1 LALVAGFIDRK
12 LVWSL
17 EVERPTVAIIT
28 DDAAFAN
35 ALTRR
40 WLTEREV
47 PAFVL
52 VQGDSDFQN
61 TLDFDLAVAVRI
73 APENLAAAVNL
84 LNATNKP
91 AILVS
96 SLNGNS
102 PHGPKLTVLPEV
114 LEWPNLVVLVSQ
126 QMLQRERSKQ
136 ELNRFQQTIA
146 ELERDASLGRFMLE
160 VRHNLNN
167 ALTSV
172 LGNSD
177 LILLDAEQLPATLR
191 QQVETIRNM
200 SMRMNEIMHRF
211 SSLQKEMQLM
221 EEQSMQ
227 KVSKAAAGRG

>member
-1 LALVAGFIDRK
+1 
-12 LVWSL
+12 
-17 EVERPTVAIIT
+17 VERPTIAIIT
-28 DDAAFAN
+28 DDSAFAN

-40 WLTEREV
+40 WLSEREV

-52 VQGDSDFQN
+52 MQCDSDFQN
-61 TLDFDLAVAVRI
+61 ALDFDLAIAIRI
-73 APENLAAAVNL
+73 APEKLPAAIDS
-84 LNATNKP
+84 LNATGKP

-102 PHGPKLTVLPEV
+102 PRGPNVTVLPEIV
-114 LEWPNLVVLVSQ
+114 EWPELVVVIAQ
-126 QMLQRERSKQ
+126 QVLLRERTNS
-136 ELNRFQQTIA
+136 ELRRLQQTSA

-160 VRHNLNN
+160 ARHNLNN

-177 LILLDAEQLPATLR
+177 LILLDAEQLPASLR

-211 SSLQKEMQLM
+211 SSIQKEMQLI
-221 EEQSMQ
+221 EEQSTQ
-227 KVSKAAAGRG
+227 KASKAAAGRR

>member
-1 LALVAGFIDRK
+1 MD
-12 LVWSL
+12 
-17 EVERPTVAIIT
+17 RPTVAIIT
-28 DDAAFAN
+28 DDPASAN

-52 VQGDSDFQN
+52 MQGDSDFQN
-61 TLDFDLAVAVRI
+61 ALDFDLAIAVRI
-73 APENLAAAVNL
+73 APEKLAAAADQ
-84 LNATNKP
+84 LNATGKA

-102 PHGPKLTVLPEV
+102 PRGANLTVLPEV
-114 LEWPNLVVLVSQ
+114 LEWPELVVVVAKQILQ
-126 QMLQRERSKQ
+126 QERTRSEIHRLQQAS
-136 ELNRFQQTIA
+136 A
-146 ELERDASLGRFMLE
+146 ELEREASLGRFMLDA
-160 VRHNLNN
+160 RHNLNN

-177 LILLDAEQLPATLR
+177 LILLDAEQLPASLR

-211 SSLQKEMQLM
+211 SSLQKEMQLI

-227 KVSKAAAGRG
+227 KVAKAAAGRG

>member
-1 LALVAGFIDRK
+1 M
-12 LVWSL
+12 
-17 EVERPTVAIIT
+17 ERPTVAIIT

-61 TLDFDLAVAVRI
+61 TLDFDLAVAVRL
-73 APENLAAAVNL
+73 APENLAAAVNS

>member
-1 LALVAGFIDRK
+1 M
-12 LVWSL
+12 
-17 EVERPTVAIIT
+17 ERPTVAIIT

-40 WLTEREV
+40 WLTERDV

-52 VQGDSDFQN
+52 MHGDSDFHN
-61 TLDFDLAVAVRI
+61 ALDFDLAVAIRI
-73 APENLAAAVNL
+73 APERFTSAMDS
-84 LNATNKP
+84 LNATGKA

-96 SLNGNS
+96 SSNGNS
-102 PHGPKLTVLPEV
+102 PHGPNMAVLPEV
-114 LEWPNLVVLVSQ
+114 VEWPDLVVVVAQ
-126 QMLQRERSKQ
+126 QILQREKATS
-136 ELNRFQQTIA
+136 ELYRVKQTIA
-146 ELERDASLGRFMLE
+146 DLEREASLGRFMLE
-160 VRHNLNN
+160 ARHNLNN

-177 LILLDAEQLPATLR
+177 LILLDAEQLPASLR

-227 KVSKAAAGRG
+227 KVSKAAAGRS

>member
-1 LALVAGFIDRK
+1 
-12 LVWSL
+12 
-17 EVERPTVAIIT
+17 VERPTVAIIT

-40 WLTEREV
+40 WLSEREV

>member
-1 LALVAGFIDRK
+1 M
-12 LVWSL
+12 
-17 EVERPTVAIIT
+17 ERPTVAIIT

-52 VQGDSDFQN
+52 MQGDSDFQN
-61 TLDFDLAVAVRI
+61 ALEFDLAVAVRI
-73 APENLAAAVNL
+73 APEKLVGAVAA
-84 LNATNKP
+84 LNATSKS

-96 SLNGNS
+96 ALNGNS
-102 PHGPKLTVLPEV
+102 PQGANLTVVPEV
-114 LEWPNLVVLVSQ
+114 LEWPDLVVLLAQ
-126 QMLQRERSKQ
+126 QILQRERTKQ
-136 ELNRFQQTIA
+136 DLSRLQHINA

-221 EEQSMQ
+221 EQQCVQ
-227 KVSKAAAGRG
+227 KVAKAAAGRG

>member
-1 LALVAGFIDRK
+1 M
-12 LVWSL
+12 
-17 EVERPTVAIIT
+17 ERPTVAIMT

-52 VQGDSDFQN
+52 MQGDSDFQN
-61 TLDFDLAVAVRI
+61 GLEFDLAVAVRI
-73 APENLAAAVNL
+73 APEKLAAAVDS
-84 LNATNKP
+84 LNTIGKP
-91 AILVS
+91 AVLVS
-96 SLNGNS
+96 SLNGHS
-102 PHGPKLTVLPEV
+102 PQGPNLAVLPEIV
-114 LEWPNLVVLVSQ
+114 EWPDLVVVVAQ
-126 QMLQRERSKQ
+126 QILQRERTKQ
-136 ELNRFQQTIA
+136 ELSRLQRMNT
-146 ELERDASLGRFMLE
+146 ELDREASLGRFMLE

-177 LILLDAEQLPATLR
+177 LILLDAEQLPASLR

-211 SSLQKEMQLM
+211 SSLQKEMQLI

-227 KVSKAAAGRG
+227 KVAKAAAGRG

>member
-1 LALVAGFIDRK
+1 M
-12 LVWSL
+12 
-17 EVERPTVAIIT
+17 ERPTVAIIT

-52 VQGDSDFQN
+52 MQGDSDFQN
-61 TLDFDLAVAVRI
+61 ALDFELAVAVRI
-73 APENLAAAVNL
+73 APEKLAGAVNA
-84 LNATNKP
+84 LNASGKP

-96 SLNGNS
+96 SLNGHS
-102 PHGPKLTVLPEV
+102 PQGANLTVVPEV
-114 LEWPNLVVLVSQ
+114 LEWPDLVVVLAQ
-126 QMLQRERSKQ
+126 QILERERTKS
-136 ELNRFQQTIA
+136 ELRRLQQTSA

-160 VRHNLNN
+160 ARHNLNN

-177 LILLDAEQLPATLR
+177 LILLESEQLPASLR

-227 KVSKAAAGRG
+227 KVAKAAAGRG

>member
-1 LALVAGFIDRK
+1 VD
-12 LVWSL
+12 
-17 EVERPTVAIIT
+17 RPTVAIIT
-28 DDAAFAN
+28 DDPASAN

-52 VQGDSDFQN
+52 MQGDSDFQN
-61 TLDFDLAVAVRI
+61 ALDFDLAVTVRI
-73 APENLAAAVNL
+73 APERLAALADS
-84 LNATNKP
+84 LNATGK
-91 AILVS
+91 AAVLVS

-102 PHGPKLTVLPEV
+102 PHGPNLAVLPEV
-114 LEWPNLVVLVSQ
+114 LEWPDLVVLVAQ
-126 QMLQRERSKQ
+126 QILQREKTNSELRRS
-136 ELNRFQQTIA
+136 QQARA

-160 VRHNLNN
+160 ARHNLNN

-177 LILLDAEQLPATLR
+177 LILLDAEQLPASLR

-211 SSLQKEMQLM
+211 SSLQKEMQLI

-227 KVSKAAAGRG
+227 KVAKAAAGRG

>member
-1 LALVAGFIDRK
+1 
-12 LVWSL
+12 
-17 EVERPTVAIIT
+17 VERPTVAIIT
-28 DDAAFAN
+28 DDAAYAN

-52 VQGDSDFQN
+52 MQGDSDFQHA
-61 TLDFDLAVAVRI
+61 LDFDLAIAIRI
-73 APENLAAAVNL
+73 APEKLPAFIDS
-84 LNATNKP
+84 LNVTGKP

-102 PHGPKLTVLPEV
+102 PRGPNLTVLPEI
-114 LEWPNLVVLVSQ
+114 LEWAELVVVIAQ
-126 QMLQRERSKQ
+126 QVLQREKTMS
-136 ELNRFQQTIA
+136 ELRHLQQTTA
-146 ELERDASLGRFMLE
+146 ELERHASLGRFMLE
-160 VRHNLNN
+160 ARHNLNN

-177 LILLDAEQLPATLR
+177 LILLDAEQLPASLR

-211 SSLQKEMQLM
+211 SSIQKEMQLI
-221 EEQSMQ
+221 EEQSTQ
-227 KVSKAAAGRG
+227 KASKAAAGRS

>member
-1 LALVAGFIDRK
+1 M
-12 LVWSL
+12 
-17 EVERPTVAIIT
+17 ERPTVAIIT

-40 WLTEREV
+40 WLTERDV

-52 VQGDSDFQN
+52 MQGDSDFEKA
-61 TLDFDLAVAVRI
+61 LDFDLAVAVRI
-73 APENLAAAVNL
+73 APEKLAAAVTS

-102 PHGPKLTVLPEV
+102 PQGANLTVLPEV
-114 LEWPNLVVLVSQ
+114 VEWPDLVVLVSQ

-136 ELNRFQQTIA
+136 ELTRFQQTIS
-146 ELERDASLGRFMLE
+146 ELQRDASLGRFMLE
-160 VRHNLNN
+160 ARHNLNN

-177 LILLDAEQLPATLR
+177 LILLDADQLPATLR

-211 SSLQKEMQLM
+211 SSLQKEMQLI

>member
-1 LALVAGFIDRK
+1 
-12 LVWSL
+12 
-17 EVERPTVAIIT
+17 VERPTIAIIT

-40 WLTEREV
+40 WLTERDV

-52 VQGDSDFQN
+52 MQGDSVCQN
-61 TLDFDLAVAVRI
+61 SLDFDLAVAIRI
-73 APENLAAAVNL
+73 TPEKLAMAVNS
-84 LNATNKP
+84 LNAAGKP

-102 PHGPKLTVLPEV
+102 PHGPYLAVLPEV
-114 LEWPNLVVLVSQ
+114 LEWPDLVVVVAQ
-126 QMLQRERSKQ
+126 QILQQERTKL
-136 ELNRFQQTIA
+136 ELNRLQHINT
-146 ELERDASLGRFMLE
+146 ELERDASLGRYMLE

-177 LILLDAEQLPATLR
+177 LILLDAEQLPASLR
-191 QQVETIRNM
+191 QQVENIRNM

>member
-1 LALVAGFIDRK
+1 M
-12 LVWSL
+12 
-17 EVERPTVAIIT
+17 ERPTVAIIT

-73 APENLAAAVNL
+73 APENLAATVNS

>member
-1 LALVAGFIDRK
+1 M
-12 LVWSL
+12 
-17 EVERPTVAIIT
+17 ERPTVAIIT

-61 TLDFDLAVAVRI
+61 TLDFDLAVAVRL

>member
-1 LALVAGFIDRK
+1 M
-12 LVWSL
+12 
-17 EVERPTVAIIT
+17 ERPTVAIIT

-73 APENLAAAVNL
+73 APENLAAAVNS